1 MYKKF
6 FNVTIHTV
14 ENEVRSAAFAKGI
27 NRDVNLANCKKIL
40 ADIKK
45 NGYRQ
50 AEIIQVVKAE
60 TVLSKGD
67 LTLVDI
73 NDNVI
78 TKENAQNYF
87 LVLDGQHRV
96 FATSLYNEEEGIT
109 PIDVPAIEV
118 ILGENETVAEY
129 ITAINIT
136 KTEWKTQEYVK
147 GAANVQE
154 SDLLNRYK
162 ELIKDEKNPE
172 GYSLSTLN
180 LIYCDNSKAI
190 TKTDFS
196 LLCQGKS
203 KKGKSQKDII
213 PAHNIARGNKFID
226 LCIRK
231 GFEQKEIAKRYLIE
245 QFNNMKTAKNEDY
258 AFQVFEA
265 ITANDVKAM
274 HNDKK
279 NFTEPEINAQFELIR
294 ERFDKA
300 V

>member
-1 MYKKF
+1 MGKTF
-6 FNVTIHTV
+6 STISIKS
-14 ENEVRSAAFAKGI
+14 NSEVRNAAFAKGI

-40 ADIKK
+40 ADMKK
-45 NGYRQ
+45 NGYRP
-50 AEIIQVVKAE
+50 AEIIQVIKAE

-96 FATSLYNEEEGIT
+96 FATSLYNDEEGMVAIE
-109 PIDVPAIEV
+109 VPAIEV
-118 ILGENETVAEY
+118 TLGGRETVAEY

-136 KTEWKTQEYVK
+136 KSEWKTQEYVK

-180 LIYCDNSKAI
+180 LIFCDNSKAI

-196 LLCQGKS
+196 LLCQGKT

-213 PAHNIARGNKFID
+213 PAHNIERGNKFID

-279 NFTEPEINAQFELIR
+279 NFTEPEIIAQFELIK
-294 ERFDKA
+294 ERFNTA